1 MPNFDCHLYSRGVS
15 TVIPLDD
22 VSEHITD
29 HSNFIWIELK
39 SPDSETIRKLGE
51 EFGLH
56 ELALEDAIA
65 TRQRPKLEEYG
76 EHLFIAMRT
85 VQLWK
90 DKIEMGETH
99 IFAGANFIIVIR
111 HDDGCGYQRVTDR
124 LNNLRNGIKV
134 GAPYTLYLVLDLI
147 VDHLRPVIENMQGRF
162 QKLESLL
169 IDGANPG
176 RENLERLYALK
187 REFTVFHDATD
198 PTQEVIEELIRVHP
212 EFVTKELK
220 AYYRDVA
227 DHGMRV
233 SATLHNLRSSTSDAM
248 QFHLGLLSLE
258 QNDSVKKL
266 AGWAALLALPT
277 VVFSLYGMN
286 FKVMPELNW
295 PWAYPT
301 VLGLTTLAAFLLH
314 RRLKKRGWI

>member
-1 MPNFDCHLYSRGVS
+1 MPNLDCRLYRGGVS

-22 VSEHITD
+22 VSEYITD
-29 HSNFIWIELK
+29 RSNFIWIELQ
-39 SPDSETIRKLGE
+39 SPDSQTIHKLGE

-76 EHLFIAMRT
+76 EHLFIALRT
-85 VQLWK
+85 VQLWQ

-99 IFAGANFIIVIR
+99 IFAGPNFIIVIR
-111 HDDGCGYQRVTDR
+111 HDEGCGYQRVTDR
-124 LNNLRNGIKV
+124 LNNLRNGAKV

-147 VDHLRPVIENMQGRF
+147 VDHIRPVIENMQARF
-162 QKLESLL
+162 QQLESLL
-169 IDGANPG
+169 IDGANLG

-187 REFTVFHDATD
+187 REFTVFHAAIE

-248 QFHLGLLSLE
+248 QFHLGLLSLD

-277 VVFSLYGMN
+277 VVFSMYGMN

-295 PWAYPT
+295 PWAYPA
-301 VLGLTTLAAFLLH
+301 VLALTTFAGVLLH

>member
-29 HSNFIWIELK
+29 RSNFIWIELK

-85 VQLWK
+85 VQLWE
-90 DKIEMGETH
+90 DKTEMGETH

-124 LNNLRNGIKV
+124 LNNLRNGI
-134 GAPYTLYLVLDLI
+134 
-147 VDHLRPVIENMQGRF
+147 
-162 QKLESLL
+162 
-169 IDGANPG
+169 
-176 RENLERLYALK
+176 
-187 REFTVFHDATD
+187 
-198 PTQEVIEELIRVHP
+198 
-212 EFVTKELK
+212 
-220 AYYRDVA
+220 
-227 DHGMRV
+227 
-233 SATLHNLRSSTSDAM
+233 
-248 QFHLGLLSLE
+248 
-258 QNDSVKKL
+258 
-266 AGWAALLALPT
+266 
-277 VVFSLYGMN
+277 
-286 FKVMPELNW
+286 
-295 PWAYPT
+295 
-301 VLGLTTLAAFLLH
+301 
-314 RRLKKRGWI
+314 